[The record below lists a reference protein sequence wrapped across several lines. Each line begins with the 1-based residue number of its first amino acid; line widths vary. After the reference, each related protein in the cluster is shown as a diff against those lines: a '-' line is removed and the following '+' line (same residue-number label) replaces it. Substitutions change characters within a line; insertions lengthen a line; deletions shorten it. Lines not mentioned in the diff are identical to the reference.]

1 MLVDLEAPLLRPL
14 LMPVDLEAPS
24 AQSSTLR
31 TKKMKVWVKN
41 EKVRSINVQATTVVC
56 TPFAERGNIHGKH
69 SFSAG
74 SCFVRRAFASGDLRH
89 DARQHRRSLK
99 ILRGTVVPS
108 GRRPYRGSTS
118 YCSLYLSLWMN
129 CVKKKRFTGPV
140 DWNPELEDV
149 RKQRRK
155 TDSR

>member
-1 MLVDLEAPLLRPL
+1 MLDTAIADACGPGGAIATAITDACGPGGAFPTVVDASNE
-14 LMPVDLEAPS
+14 
-24 AQSSTLR
+24 
-31 TKKMKVWVKN
+31 KMKAWVKN

-89 DARQHRRSLK
+89 DARQHRRSLQF
-99 ILRGTVVPS
+99 LPGTVVPS
-108 GRRPYRGSTS
+108 GRQPYRGSTS

-129 CVKKKRFTGPV
+129 
-140 DWNPELEDV
+140 
-149 RKQRRK
+149 
-155 TDSR
+155 